1 MTKVIDVTGLNPQQ
15 IAMIEEIVT
24 ALKMAS
30 KMEKEKDELE
40 KKPPAEDDQLKQLH
54 EEFSWLVTDL
64 GVKKHQNRSQI
75 YDLD

>member
-1 MTKVIDVTGLNPQQ
+1 MTKVIDVTGLTPQQ

-30 KMEKEKDELE
+30 KMEKENDEPE
-40 KKPPAEDDQLKQLH
+40 KKPLAEEAQLKQLH

-64 GVKKHQNRSQI
+64 GVKEPFNRSQI